1 MEEPNSWETRRV
13 EGLGGVKRP
22 VGDTQKTHGPEHPP
36 PETPAERQM
45 RGVKVMLRKIPL
57 QKREEGLRYCSRSS
71 FSKPEDSE
79 ASVKDLSLGSNGE
92 DLSNGSPE
100 KKARETGPTGNR
112 QGSGDELIVIS

>member
-1 MEEPNSWETRRV
+1 
-13 EGLGGVKRP
+13 
-22 VGDTQKTHGPEHPP
+22 
-36 PETPAERQM
+36 
-45 RGVKVMLRKIPL
+45 MLRRIPL

-79 ASVKDLSLGSNGE
+79 ASVKGPSLGSNGE

-112 QGSGDELIVIS
+112 QGSGDELMEYIRVEEESQIVEQGDGESGGAEPPANINGSEKAAPRRRAPEGK